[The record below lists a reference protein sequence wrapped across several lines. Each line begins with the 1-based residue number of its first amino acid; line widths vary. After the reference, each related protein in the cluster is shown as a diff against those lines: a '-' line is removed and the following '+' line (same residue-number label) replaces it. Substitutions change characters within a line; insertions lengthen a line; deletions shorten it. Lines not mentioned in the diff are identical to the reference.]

1 MTDDKTFVDLV
12 LERMDTNPDEFI
24 EGTPKFRWDA
34 LMQAIRASGVGPQNN
49 SLSVSTYYNN
59 VLWALNEDEIK
70 ALGAKYREVYREFLR
85 REFVKNIMD
94 EPNTLNPR
102 SSPSVYIGQG
112 NLATKGIQTPTKIL
126 TTATMREQAEMMLQ
140 SAIEKEAREGNWGA
154 VSIQNGS
161 ST

>member
-49 SLSVSTYYNN
+49 SLTLSPYNNN
-59 VLWALNEDEIK
+59 VLWALDEDEVK
-70 ALGAKYREVYREFLR
+70 ALSVKYRAVYREFLR

-112 NLATKGIQTPTKIL
+112 NLATKGIQKPSKIL
-126 TTATMREQAEMMLQ
+126 TTSAMRAEAEQILQ
-140 SAIEKEAREGNWGA
+140 TAIDREVREGNWGA
-154 VSIQNGS
+154 VSSVGGS
-161 ST
+161 K

>member
-1 MTDDKTFVDLV
+1 MTDNQTFVDLV
-12 LERMDTNPDEFI
+12 LERMDTNPEEFI

-34 LMQAIRASGVGPQNN
+34 LMQAIRAEGVGPQNN
-49 SLSVSTYYNN
+49 SFSVSTYNNN

-102 SSPSVYIGQG
+102 SSPSVYIGQ
-112 NLATKGIQTPTKIL
+112 ASIAAKGIQAPKRLL
-126 TTATMREQAEMMLQ
+126 TTAAMQSEAEQMLQ
-140 SAIEKEAREGNWGA
+140 AAYDREAQVGNWGA
-154 VSIQNGS
+154 VSSVGGS
-161 ST
+161 K

>member
-1 MTDDKTFVDLV
+1 MTDNKTFTNLV

-102 SSPSVYIGQG
+102 SSPSTYIGQAG
-112 NLATKGIQTPTKIL
+112 IVTKGIQAPTKIL
-126 TTATMREQAEMMLQ
+126 TTTAMREQAEMVLQ
-140 SAIEKEAREGNWGA
+140 DAIEKEARQGNWGA
-154 VSIQNGS
+154 VGS
-161 ST
+161 VGGSK

>member
-1 MTDDKTFVDLV
+1 MTDNQTFVDLV
-12 LERMDTNPDEFI
+12 LERMDTNPEEFI

-102 SSPSVYIGQG
+102 SSPSVFIGQ
-112 NLATKGIQTPTKIL
+112 ASIAAKGIQAPTKIIT
-126 TTATMREQAEMMLQ
+126 TTAMREQAEMVLQ
-140 SAIEKEAREGNWGA
+140 DAIEKEAREGNWGA
-154 VSIQNGS
+154 VSSVGGS
-161 ST
+161 K

>member
-1 MTDDKTFVDLV
+1 MTEHNKTFVDLV

-24 EGTPKFRWDA
+24 EGTQKFRWDA
-34 LMQAIRASGVGPQNN
+34 LTHALRASGVGPQNN
-49 SLSVSTYYNN
+49 SLTLSTYNNN
-59 VLWALNEDEIK
+59 VLWALDEDEVK

-102 SSPSVYIGQG
+102 SSPSVYVGQG
-112 NLATKGIQTPTKIL
+112 NLVTKGIQKPTTLI
-126 TTATMREQAEMMLQ
+126 TSSDMREQAEQMLQ
-140 SAIEKEAREGNWGA
+140 AALDREAQVGHWGA
-154 VSIQNGS
+154 VSGQES

>member
-1 MTDDKTFVDLV
+1 MTDNKTFTNLV

-34 LMQAIRASGVGPQNN
+34 LMQAIRASGVGPQSN

-102 SSPSVYIGQG
+102 SSPSTYIGQ
-112 NLATKGIQTPTKIL
+112 ASIAAKGIQAPTKIL
-126 TTATMREQAEMMLQ
+126 TTTAMRERAEMVLQ
-140 SAIEKEAREGNWGA
+140 DAIEKEAREGNWGA
-154 VSIQNGS
+154 VSSVGGS
-161 ST
+161 T